1 MKRKN
6 YIFLLMFFMVLV
18 LIGSGCSFTKNYRKV
33 NVPVYRFGDET
44 EIVEEEKELE
54 RKVYVEGVREYR
66 VKPGD
71 TLSKISRSF
80 NITLEELA
88 DFNHITDPDHIR
100 VGMYLQIPTASL
112 QEKSYQAISKD
123 ENRITHEVERGET
136 LWGIARLYGVD
147 VEMLKGVNELENT
160 TLTEGQIIYIPLK

>member
-6 YIFLLMFFMVLV
+6 NMLFFVFLLILV
-18 LIGSGCSFTKNYRKV
+18 CVASGCSMGKKYKKV

-44 EIVEEEKELE
+44 EMVEEEKELE
-54 RKVYVEGVREYR
+54 RKVYIEGVREYR

-80 NITLEELA
+80 NISMEELA
-88 DFNHITDPDHIR
+88 EFNHISDPDHIR
-100 VGMYLQIPTASL
+100 VGMYLQIPTASM
-112 QEKSYQAISKD
+112 QEKSYQPITKD

-136 LWGIARLYGVD
+136 LWGIARLYGVGVD
-147 VEMLKGVNELENT
+147 VLKETNNLDSA
-160 TLTEGQIIYIPLK
+160 TLTEGQIIYIPLQ

>member
-1 MKRKN
+1 MKRKS
-6 YIFLLMFFMVLV
+6 YIFFLGFLLALV
-18 LIGSGCSFTKNYRKV
+18 FIGSGCTFGKKYRKV
-33 NVPVYRFGDET
+33 NVPVYRFGDEA

-80 NITLEELA
+80 NISIEELA
-88 DFNHITDPDHIR
+88 EFNHITDPDHIR
-100 VGMYLQIPTASL
+100 VGMYLQIPTASMH
-112 QEKSYQAISKD
+112 EKSYQSLSKD

-136 LWGIARLYGVD
+136 LWGIARLYGVN
-147 VEMLKGVNELENT
+147 VETLKEANNLDDT